1 MSATTPS
8 SRERPLEG
16 VRVLVVDDNPDLNDL
31 VREILAEAGAS
42 VDTAESAPEAF
53 LVFRRAR
60 PTILLS
66 DIAMPEEDGYSLVRR
81 VRALLPDQGGEVPA
95 IALTARSG
103 AEHHREAA
111 LAGFTLNLSKP
122 VHPEKLIA
130 AIGRAR
136 ESAERG

>member
-1 MSATTPS
+1 
-8 SRERPLEG
+8 
-16 VRVLVVDDNPDLNDL
+16 VDDNPDLNDL

-60 PTILLS
+60 PNILLS
-66 DIAMPEEDGYSLVRR
+66 DIAMPDEDGYSLVRR

-103 AEHHREAA
+103 TEHRHEAA
-111 LAGFTLNLSKP
+111 RAGFTLNLSKP
-122 VHPEKLIA
+122 VHPEALIA

-136 ESAERG
+136 GSLQGR

>member
-1 MSATTPS
+1 MTAAIS

-60 PTILLS
+60 PNILLS

-103 AEHHREAA
+103 AEHSREAA
-111 LAGFTLNLSKP
+111 MAGFTLNLSKP
-122 VHPEKLIA
+122 VHPEALIA

-136 ESAERG
+136 GSLKSR